1 MMKNSKVSTEDEAK
15 QVALFKFS
23 LIAPLV
29 TDCHAFPNKMAF
41 FRDVASKEH
50 ILPTGEKVKF
60 SKNTIKYWYHQ
71 YCVYGFDA
79 LAKKQRNDIGV
90 SRKLDD
96 NVAERI
102 TELRQQYPHITR
114 KSHLSQIN

>member
-1 MMKNSKVSTEDEAK
+1 MKNLKISTEDEAQ

-41 FRDVASKEH
+41 FRDVAAKEH
-50 ILPTGEKVKF
+50 ILPNGKKVKF
-60 SKNTIKYWYHQ
+60 SINTIKYWYRQ
-71 YCVYGFDA
+71 YCIYGFDA
-79 LAKKQRNDIGV
+79 LVKKTRNDIGV

-96 NVAERI
+96 DVADKI
-102 TELRQQYPHITR
+102 TELKQQYPHITR